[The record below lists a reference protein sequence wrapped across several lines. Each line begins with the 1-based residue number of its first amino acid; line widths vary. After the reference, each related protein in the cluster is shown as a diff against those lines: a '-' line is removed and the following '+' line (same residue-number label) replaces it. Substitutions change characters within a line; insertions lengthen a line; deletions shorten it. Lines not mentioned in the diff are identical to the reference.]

1 MIPGLM
7 YLIFKNWVRSIDSRV
22 WDLGDQDGTA
32 KNECYCAA
40 LDSDPRNC
48 TYVAQ
53 TGVQS
58 KRFPHNTSKRAET
71 EGMNSEVI

>member
-1 MIPGLM
+1 MIPGIM
-7 YLIFKNWVRSIDSRV
+7 YLIFKNWVRSIDSCV
-22 WDLGDQDGTA
+22 WDQDGTA